1 MTDHETQTE
10 RRKKTLN
17 RIHRIQGQLAALERD
32 IDADAS
38 CEALVTQASA
48 IEKAMSSLILHM
60 MEGYLD
66 HQVKPLLEQDSDQA
80 LQDIKRL
87 FELVTR

>member
-1 MTDHETQTE
+1 MSQQETRAE
-10 RRKKTLN
+10 RRKRTLH

-32 IDADAS
+32 IDTDAS
-38 CEALVTQASA
+38 CEALVIQASA
-48 IEKAMSSLILHM
+48 IEKAMGSLILHM

-66 HQVKPLLEQDSDQA
+66 HQAKPLLEQDSEQA

-87 FELVTR
+87 FELITR